1 MTSLLPEAAYGMG
14 FPARLIMVYSGT
26 AVKVS
31 PFYNTKK
38 HTALRDSLVSDLL
51 TISEMS
57 GPFGIT
63 EEAQAAIEH
72 WHLHLSDLDKPTHGR
87 LVHYCTRRIMH
98 LLKLCMVGSVSE
110 SCAQIVELR
119 HVEWAKEVLFEAER
133 EMPNVFRAMTIGSQ
147 EQLYEDAMTWV
158 ALAAGDGPIS
168 HQRLTTYWSTRVPS
182 HAIVSMVDT
191 MVSSGMLKRTSKTQK
206 DGTIAHSYT
215 LAEWSKIE

>member
-1 MTSLLPEAAYGMG
+1 
-14 FPARLIMVYSGT
+14 
-26 AVKVS
+26 
-31 PFYNTKK
+31 
-38 HTALRDSLVSDLL
+38 
-51 TISEMS
+51 
-57 GPFGIT
+57 
-63 EEAQAAIEH
+63 
-72 WHLHLSDLDKPTHGR
+72 
-87 LVHYCTRRIMH
+87 
-98 LLKLCMVGSVSE
+98 
-110 SCAQIVELR
+110 
-119 HVEWAKEVLFEAER
+119 
-133 EMPNVFRAMTIGSQ
+133 MPNVFRAMTIGSQ